1 MAMFDNDSLLQTT
14 FNDSETQQMGSD
26 NNWVNRGIEDI
37 RMPNTYIKI
46 AYVSIAAV
54 GFLGNLI
61 VIIVILKSL
70 TMRKTFTNMLILNQS
85 CVDFITSLLVILT
98 TTTRTPMANLS
109 GITGDVFC
117 KLWLSDLPLWTLLSS
132 SSYALIVLTIE
143 RYVAIVHPIF
153 HHNSFSRIKVLL
165 LAGST
170 WLAGLMVMLCVIVPT
185 SGVIDG
191 RCYVV
196 ALFASATWQKVYG
209 VFIFFVLYLIPIIVF
224 ITCYSRIVK
233 HLRIRV
239 IPQEQSSGNEAT
251 NWKARTRRKVIK
263 MLVIVVVCYVLCNS
277 WSHCTFLAF
286 NFGYPV
292 DFNSGFYNFTVIATF
307 ANCCINPII
316 YALQYE
322 TFQKEC
328 RKVLFKCG
336 GPAPIATTT

>member
-14 FNDSETQQMGSD
+14 FNDSEAQQMGSD
-26 NNWVNRGIEDI
+26 NHWVNRGIEDI

-46 AYVSIAAV
+46 AYVSIAAL
-54 GFLGNLI
+54 GILGNMI

-70 TMRKTFTNMLILNQS
+70 TMSKTFTNMLILNQS

-98 TTTRTPMANLS
+98 TTTRTPMTELS
-109 GITGDVFC
+109 GITGDVVC
-117 KLWLSDLPLWTLLSS
+117 KMWLSDLPLWTLLSC

-165 LAGST
+165 LAGSA
-170 WLAGLMVMLCVIVPT
+170 WLPGLVVMLCVIVPT

-191 RCYVV
+191 HCYVV
-196 ALFASATWQKVYG
+196 AFFASATWQKVCG
-209 VFIFFVLYLIPIIVF
+209 VLYFLVLYLIPIIVF

-263 MLVIVVVCYVLCNS
+263 MLVIVVICYVLCNS
-277 WSHCTFLAF
+277 WNQCTFLAF
-286 NFGYPV
+286 NFGCPV
-292 DFNSGFYNFTVIATF
+292 DFKSGFYNFTVIATF

-336 GPAPIATTT
+336 GPAPIATIT